1 MDSEKAWLG
10 AEKVWLLHK
19 DGFSAAQLL
28 QAEGIVPLAEG
39 RIRVKLAHSDD
50 ALEVDEEDVEKV
62 RHGEGGIQREVM
74 VIR

>member
-1 MDSEKAWLG
+1 MG

-19 DGFSAAQLL
+19 AGFSAAQLL
-28 QAEGIVPLAEG
+28 KDEGIVPLAEG

-62 RHGEGGIQREVM
+62 SGGCRSFL
-74 VIR
+74 